1 MYKGKKMETQISACS
16 ILYKSAREKAITFI
30 QNKNN
35 KEVIEKVLRYMN
47 SSVSQ
52 QRKMQIQTKIKLF
65 FLKTELVW
73 VKSDNSVEKNANN
86 EEIVWQPL
94 NWRVGET
101 AQW

>member
-1 MYKGKKMETQISACS
+1 METQISACS

-86 EEIVWQPL
+86 EEIV
-94 NWRVGET
+94 
-101 AQW
+101 